1 MWVAWQLAL
10 SLSLESQENCQQAS
24 FTWAS
29 LDSKTYLMG
38 VKDGGYKP
46 LLFFFSH
53 LIMILSLGTKTIK
66 LGTESERRDRIL
78 KAANSSFKSVS
89 PAAK

>member
-46 LLFFFSH
+46 LLFFFFPPH
-53 LIMILSLGTKTIK
+53 HDPFTWNK
-66 LGTESERRDRIL
+66 D
-78 KAANSSFKSVS
+78 N
-89 PAAK
+89 